1 MDSTTKKHLFLGFL
15 LLLFAGFASSCVKAR
30 ITGTYDGE
38 WEGDVNDEITIESDG
53 AGLLLV
59 ECEDCVIDEEIDG
72 EIEGGGEFTI
82 DETNVDFNN
91 GQTRGKVDVEGEGE
105 VDAGELTLEIEITT
119 ANGSVFEDEFEGDK
133 E

>member
-1 MDSTTKKHLFLGFL
+1 MNGSRKTL
-15 LLLFAGFASSCVKAR
+15 LVGATLILMLAGLTSGCVKAQ

-38 WEGDVNDEITIESDG
+38 WSGGSSDEVTVTSDG

-59 ECEDCVIDEEIDG
+59 ECDDCVIDEEIDG

-82 DETNVDFNN
+82 DETNVDYNDGRN
-91 GQTRGKVDVEGEGE
+91 TSKVDIEGEGE
-105 VDAGELTLEIEITT
+105 VDAGELTLEVEITFP
-119 ANGSVFEDEFEGDK
+119 NGAVGEDEFEGDK